1 MRERDSR
8 MSEQGPD
15 DHAGSA
21 LPGENLPPPGVAYSR
36 QAEVEAILAED
47 DTLLGRIY
55 RYDLDGLTPVEIAE
69 AEGNASPGFVYG
81 YRMTLR
87 ALLSDEI
94 PNSTNIALA
103 AARRVRKWLKT
114 VPLSAELRADLQSL
128 EQKLTSK
135 ADNVEAQLEEAE
147 GAVKASEA
155 AEAKGTPG
163 IYVYTLPHYVR
174 YPVDP
179 DTGKT
184 FLKVG
189 HSAKDAYYRAGSAG
203 RLTALPE
210 DPILLRIYAVD
221 ESAAAEKTFHAWL
234 RDADHMAARTKR
246 AGAEWFL
253 TSTKFLD
260 RIAQSLGLKVEVV
273 NEFDAGDS

>member
-1 MRERDSR
+1 
-8 MSEQGPD
+8 MSDQGPHEPAD
-15 DHAGSA
+15 NPS
-21 LPGENLPPPGVAYSR
+21 PGESFPPPSAAYSR
-36 QAEVEAILAED
+36 QAEVEAILAND

-55 RYDLDGLTPVEIAE
+55 RYDLEGLTPIEIAE

-114 VPLSAELRADLQSL
+114 VPLSAELRADLEAL

-174 YPVDP
+174 HPVDP

-210 DPILLRIYAVD
+210 DPILLRIYPVA
-221 ESAAAEKTFHAWL
+221 ESAAAEKKFHDWL
-234 RDADHMAARTKR
+234 RDADHVAARTKR
-246 AGAEWFL
+246 GGAEWFL

-260 RIAQSLGLKVEVV
+260 RIAKSLDLDIEIV
-273 NEFDAGDS
+273 NEFDAGEA

>member
-1 MRERDSR
+1 MIGDADNGQQPQYDRR
-8 MSEQGPD
+8 
-15 DHAGSA
+15 
-21 LPGENLPPPGVAYSR
+21 
-36 QAEVEAILAED
+36 AEIEAILADD
-47 DTLLGRIY
+47 DTLLGRVY
-55 RYDLDGLTPVEIAE
+55 RYDLAGRTPLEMAE
-69 AEGNASPGFVYG
+69 EEGNASPGFVYG
-81 YRMTLR
+81 YRSTLK
-87 ALLSDEI
+87 ALLEGEI
-94 PNSTNIALA
+94 PSSTNLAVA

-114 VPLSAELRADLQSL
+114 VPMSSELRGELQAL
-128 EQKLTSK
+128 EQRLTSK
-135 ADNVEAQLEEAE
+135 ADNVEAQLDEAE
-147 GAVKASEA
+147 DAVKASEA
-155 AEAKGTPG
+155 AESKGTPG

-179 DTGKT
+179 EAGKT

-210 DPILLRIYAVD
+210 EPILLRIYAVQ

-234 RDADHMAARTKR
+234 RDADHVAARTKR

-260 RIAQSLGLKVEVV
+260 RIAQSLGLQVEVV
-273 NEFDAGDS
+273 NEFDVGDS

>member
-1 MRERDSR
+1 MTDYPSN
-8 MSEQGPD
+8 QPT
-15 DHAGSA
+15 
-21 LPGENLPPPGVAYSR
+21 PGVGHATPAIASQYDR
-36 QAEVEAILAED
+36 KVEVGAILAED
-47 DTLLGRIY
+47 DTLLGRVY
-55 RYDLDGLTPVEIAE
+55 RYDLEGLTPLEIAE

-81 YRMTLR
+81 YRMTLK
-87 ALLSDEI
+87 ALLEDEI

-114 VPLSAELRADLQSL
+114 ISMTTELRADLQSL
-128 EQKLTSK
+128 EQKLSAK
-135 ADNVEAQLEEAE
+135 ADNVEAQLDEAQD
-147 GAVKASEA
+147 AVKASEA

-210 DPILLRIYAVD
+210 EPILLRIYAVD
-221 ESAAAEKTFHAWL
+221 ESAAAEKKFHAWL
-234 RDADHMAARTKR
+234 RDADHLGARTKR

-260 RIAQSLGLKVEVV
+260 RIAQSLELKIEIV
-273 NEFDAGDS
+273 NEFDAGDA

>member
-1 MRERDSR
+1 MTEQPPSGS
-8 MSEQGPD
+8 SE
-15 DHAGSA
+15 AGSND
-21 LPGENLPPPGVAYSR
+21 LVYDR
-36 QAEVEAILAED
+36 KAEVEAILASDE
-47 DTLLGRIY
+47 TLLGRVY
-55 RYDLDGLTPVEIAE
+55 RYDLDGLTPLEIAE
-69 AEGNASPGFVYG
+69 SEGNASPGFVYG

-87 ALLSDEI
+87 ALLEDEI

-114 VPLSAELRADLQSL
+114 APLSTELRDDLREL

-174 YPVDP
+174 HPVDP

-189 HSAKDAYYRAGSAG
+189 HSAKDAYYRAASAG

-210 DPILLRIYAVD
+210 DPILLRIYPVG
-221 ESAAAEKTFHAWL
+221 ESAAAEKKFHDWL
-234 RDADHMAARTKR
+234 RDADHIPARTKR

-260 RIAQSLGLKVEVV
+260 RIATSLDLEIQVV
-273 NEFDAGDS
+273 NEYDAGDA